1 MSLFIYFEAHSS
13 MNKKLDYEPTVY
25 TSLTESF
32 FTGAN
37 RFCFRANMLLNVGK
51 VTTLMFEIQ
60 SKCA

>member
-1 MSLFIYFEAHSS
+1 

-37 RFCFRANMLLNVGK
+37 RFCFRAKMLLNVGK